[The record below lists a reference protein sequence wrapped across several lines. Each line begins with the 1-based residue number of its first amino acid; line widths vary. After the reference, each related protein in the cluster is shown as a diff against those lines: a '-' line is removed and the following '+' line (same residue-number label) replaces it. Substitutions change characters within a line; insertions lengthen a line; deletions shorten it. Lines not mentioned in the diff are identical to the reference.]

1 MLDLMDHINSSPL
14 HWKLWMNVLM
24 IFNFGAIL
32 FALKDVRARWV
43 VMAMIGNG
51 LFMSV
56 LYSQFGYTRILG
68 LSHIVFWTPLLAYL
82 WKKRNAFLDHVWAT
96 RWMWGVMIVNGLSL
110 LIDYTDV
117 IRYLLGDKAPV

>member
-68 LSHIVFWTPLLAYL
+68 LSHIVFWTPLLVYL

>member
-51 LFMSV
+51 LFMSL

-68 LSHIVFWTPLLAYL
+68 LSHIVFWTPLLVYL

>member
-51 LFMSV
+51 LFMSL
-56 LYSQFGYTRILG
+56 LYTQFGYTRILG
-68 LSHIVFWTPLLAYL
+68 LSHIVFWTPLLVYL

>member
-24 IFNFGAIL
+24 IFNFGAII
-32 FALKDVRARWV
+32 FVLKDVRARWV

-51 LFMSV
+51 LFMSL
-56 LYSQFGYTRILG
+56 LYSQCGYTRILG
-68 LSHIVFWTPLLAYL
+68 LSHIVFWTPLLVYL